1 MVKMTYT
8 RRHLGK
14 IVLAALPGGKLLA
27 KPNSRYGGV
36 QIGIILSPTAL
47 RDIPISADEVLKNL
61 VELGIGGIEMQD
73 VRVEKYAGAPPALQG
88 AGRTPLTA
96 EQQEARHKADAEI
109 KTWRLSA
116 SMDRYKALR
125 RKYADSYS
133 QFLPDH
139 CPAMLTW
146 ELQLPRNPIEDLP
159 PPQLACQFNSTISGR
174 VVDALFTHLGN
185 DRAATEF
192 IHSANQSANSA

>member
-1 MVKMTYT
+1 
-8 RRHLGK
+8 
-14 IVLAALPGGKLLA
+14 
-27 KPNSRYGGV
+27 V

-159 PPQLACQFNSTISGR
+159 PPQLACQFNSTTSGR
-174 VVDALFTHLGN
+174 VVDALITHLGN

-192 IHSANQSANSA
+192 IHSTNQTANSA